1 MIPATSSCRIKN
13 NNPIVGKR
21 VRFSSDF
28 KSLQG
33 QTVVVFSMHNDLDLF
48 QRLQM

>member
-1 MIPATSSCRIKN
+1 MILATSSCHIKN
-13 NNPIVGKR
+13 DNPIVEKR

-33 QTVVVFSMHNDLDLF
+33 QTVVVFSMHNGIDLF
-48 QRLQM
+48 QRFQM